1 MMRQNRLFNRTRVSL
16 SLWYAGVMGLIL
28 SLLGLGVYKAIS
40 HAHWVALDNELESVA
55 GTLHDSLELKLKQPG
70 QIEPIIGELLPNF
83 CLVGTSCVTDR
94 FNSQRHGAYK
104 GAGRLNYGGNLH
116 SQPLAN
122 AIRPTAP
129 HILSAVDRGNYYAR
143 LYDTSGR
150 LIAIAGDYP
159 EGLPQALNTEP
170 WQTLRDRTNNIYHQ
184 ISFSLHT
191 QTREDWGYFQ
201 VGRSLQDFE
210 DYLGRV
216 KLVLLLG
223 LPTSLILVG
232 FASWWLAGL
241 AMQPIYRS
249 YQQIEQFTAD
259 AAHELRTPL
268 AATQAT
274 VESALLVDLDPPETK
289 DILTTIKRENKR
301 LIQLV
306 ADLLLLAR
314 MDRKAIPLRLELCCL
329 NDLVSDLV
337 EELEPLAIANQITL
351 TAEFKVKKSL
361 NVSADCDQL
370 YRLVYNLIVNAI
382 QHTPSNGRV
391 TVILERDASNALI
404 KVKDTGIGIAP
415 EHQKHIFDRFYR
427 VQSDRSRSTGGSGL
441 GLAIAQSIAR
451 SHSCKLSVS
460 SELGKGSTFIFQLP
474 LALNSRDKKRLI
486 P

>member
-1 MMRQNRLFNRTRVSL
+1 MRQNKLFNKTRVSL

-28 SLLGLGVYKAIS
+28 SLLGMGVYKAIS

-70 QIEPIIGELLPNF
+70 QIEPIIKKLLPNL
-83 CLVGTSCVTDR
+83 CLVETSCISER
-94 FNSQRHGAYK
+94 FNSQRH
-104 GAGRLNYGGNLH
+104 
-116 SQPLAN
+116 
-122 AIRPTAP
+122 
-129 HILSAVDRGNYYAR
+129 ILSAIDRGNYYAR
-143 LYDTSGR
+143 LYDMSGR

-159 EGLPQALNTEP
+159 EGLPQALNKKP
-170 WQTLRDRTNNIYHQ
+170 WQTFKDGTGNIYHQ
-184 ISFSLHT
+184 ISLSLHT

-201 VGRSLQDFE
+201 VGRSLADFE

-223 LPTSLILVG
+223 LPISLILVAV
-232 FASWWLAGL
+232 ASWWLAGL

-274 VESALLVDLDPPETK
+274 VESSLLVDLDKQETK
-289 DILTTIKRENKR
+289 DILTTIKQENKR

-306 ADLLLLAR
+306 ADLLWLAR
-314 MDRKAIPLRLELCCL
+314 MDRKAIPLRQQLCCL
-329 NDLVSDLV
+329 NDLVDDLV

-351 TAEFKVKKSL
+351 TSEFRVKKSI
-361 NVSADCDQL
+361 NVSGDCDQL

-382 QHTPSNGRV
+382 QYTPSEGRV
-391 TVILERDASNALI
+391 TVILERDASHALI
-404 KVKDTGIGIAP
+404 QVKDTGIGIAP
-415 EHQKHIFDRFYR
+415 EHQKKIFDRFYR
-427 VQSDRSRSTGGSGL
+427 IQDDRSRSTGGSGL

-451 SHSCKLSVS
+451 SHSCKLSVR
-460 SELGKGSTFIFQLP
+460 SELGQGSTFIFQLP
-474 LALNSRDKKRLI
+474 LASNLRDTKSLI

>member
-1 MMRQNRLFNRTRVSL
+1 MRQNRLFNQTRVSL
-16 SLWYAGVMGLIL
+16 ALWYAGVMGLIL
-28 SLLGLGVYKAIS
+28 SLLGMGVYKAIS

-55 GTLHDSLELKLKQPG
+55 GTLHDGLELKLRQPG
-70 QIEPIIGELLPNF
+70 QIEPIIGELLPNL
-83 CLVGTSCVTDR
+83 CLVRTSCLDR
-94 FNSQRHGAYK
+94 RLNSQRH
-104 GAGRLNYGGNLH
+104 
-116 SQPLAN
+116 
-122 AIRPTAP
+122 
-129 HILSAVDRGNYYAR
+129 ILSAIDRGNYYAR

-159 EGLPQALNTEP
+159 EGLPQSLNKEP
-170 WQTLRDRTNNIYHQ
+170 WQTFSDRHSHIYHQ

-216 KLVLLLG
+216 TLILLLG

-274 VESALLVDLDPPETK
+274 VESARLVDLDRQETK
-289 DILTTIKRENKR
+289 DILTTIERENKR

-314 MDRKAIPLRLELCCL
+314 MDRRAIPLRRELCCL

-337 EELEPLAIANQITL
+337 EELESLAIAYSITL
-351 TAEFKVKKSL
+351 ASEMRVNKPL
-361 NVSADCDQL
+361 NVEGDCDQL

-382 QHTPSNGRV
+382 QHTPSDGQV
-391 TVILERDASNALI
+391 TVILERDDRCALI
-404 KVKDTGIGIAP
+404 RVRDTGIGIAP
-415 EHQKHIFDRFYR
+415 EHQKRIFDRFYR
-427 VQSDRSRSTGGSGL
+427 VQSDRSRRTGGSGL
-441 GLAIAQSIAR
+441 GLAIALSIAR
-451 SHSCKLSVS
+451 SHSCKLSVR
-460 SELGKGSTFIFQLP
+460 SELGQGSTFIFQLP
-474 LALNSRDKKRLI
+474 LAIDSKEK
-486 P
+486 PK

>member
-1 MMRQNRLFNRTRVSL
+1 MMRQNKLFHNTRVSL

-28 SLLGLGVYKAIS
+28 SLLGFGVYKAIS
-40 HAHWVALDNELESVA
+40 HAHWVALDRELESVA

-70 QIEPIIGELLPNF
+70 QIEPIIGELLSNL
-83 CLVGTSCVTDR
+83 CLVKTNCLDKR
-94 FNSQRHGAYK
+94 INSQR
-104 GAGRLNYGGNLH
+104 
-116 SQPLAN
+116 
-122 AIRPTAP
+122 

-223 LPTSLILVG
+223 LPTSLILVAV
-232 FASWWLAGL
+232 ASWWLAGL

-274 VESALLVDLDPPETK
+274 VESALLVELDPQETK

-306 ADLLLLAR
+306 ADLLLLTR
-314 MDRKAIPLRLELCCL
+314 MDRKAIPLRRELCCL

-361 NVSADCDQL
+361 NVSGDCDQL

>member
-1 MMRQNRLFNRTRVSL
+1 MMRQNKLFNNTRISL
-16 SLWYAGVMGLIL
+16 ALWYAGVMGLIL
-28 SLLGLGVYKAIS
+28 SLLGIGVYKAIS

-70 QIEPIIGELLPNF
+70 QIEPIIGELLPHL
-83 CLVGTSCVTDR
+83 CLVRTSCLDRR
-94 FNSQRHGAYK
+94 FNSPR
-104 GAGRLNYGGNLH
+104 
-116 SQPLAN
+116 
-122 AIRPTAP
+122 
-129 HILSAVDRGNYYAR
+129 HILSAIDQGNYYAR

-150 LIAIAGDYP
+150 LIVIAGDYP
-159 EGLPQALNTEP
+159 EGLPESLNTEP
-170 WQTLRDRTNNIYHQ
+170 WQTLSTPTSQIYHQ

-191 QTREDWGYFQ
+191 QTRDDWGYFQ

-216 KLVLLLG
+216 KLILLLG
-223 LPTSLILVG
+223 LPTSLIFVG

-274 VESALLVDLDPPETK
+274 VESALLMDLDRQETK
-289 DILTTIKRENKR
+289 DILTTIKRENQR

-306 ADLLLLAR
+306 GDLLWLAR
-314 MDRKAIPLRLELCCL
+314 MDRKSIPLRREFCCL
-329 NDLVSDLV
+329 NDLVSDLG

-351 TAEFKVKKSL
+351 TSELRVKKSL
-361 NVSADCDQL
+361 NVNGDCDQL

-382 QHTPSNGRV
+382 QYTPSEGQV
-391 TVILERDASNALI
+391 TVILEGDASDALI
-404 KVKDTGIGIAP
+404 QVKDTGIGIAP

-427 VQSDRSRSTGGSGL
+427 VQSDRSRNTGGSGL
-441 GLAIAQSIAR
+441 GLAIARSIAR
-451 SHSCKLSVS
+451 SHSFKLSVR
-460 SELGKGSTFIFQLP
+460 SELGQGSTFIVQLP
-474 LALNSRDKKRLI
+474 LAINLKTV
-486 P
+486 

>member
-1 MMRQNRLFNRTRVSL
+1 MRQNKLFNKTRVSL

-28 SLLGLGVYKAIS
+28 SLLGFGVYEAIS
-40 HAHWVALDNELESVA
+40 HAHWVALDRELESVA
-55 GTLHDSLELKLKQPG
+55 GTLHDSLELKLKQTG
-70 QIEPIIGELLPNF
+70 QIEPIIGELLPNL
-83 CLVGTSCVTDR
+83 CLVGTSCVSER

-104 GAGRLNYGGNLH
+104 GA
-116 SQPLAN
+116 N

-129 HILSAVDRGNYYAR
+129 HLLSAVDRGNYYAR

-159 EGLPQALNTEP
+159 EGLPQTLNKEL
-170 WQTLRDRTNNIYHQ
+170 WQTISDRSNNTYHQ

-201 VGRSLQDFE
+201 VGRSLADFE
-210 DYLGRV
+210 GYLGRV

-223 LPTSLILVG
+223 LPISLTLVA

-268 AATQAT
+268 AATQAM
-274 VESALLVDLDPPETK
+274 VESSLLVDLDKQEAK
-289 DILTTIKRENKR
+289 DILTAIKRENKR

-314 MDRKAIPLRLELCCL
+314 MDRRAVPLRRELCCL

-351 TAEFKVKKSL
+351 TNVFRVKKSI
-361 NVSADCDQL
+361 NVSGDCNQL

-382 QHTPSNGRV
+382 QHTPPDGQV
-391 TVILERDASNALI
+391 TVILERDASDALI
-404 KVKDTGIGIAP
+404 QVKDTGIGIASQ
-415 EHQKHIFDRFYR
+415 HQKHIFDRFYR
-427 VQSDRSRSTGGSGL
+427 VQSDRSRHTGGSGL
-441 GLAIAQSIAR
+441 GLAIAKSIAR
-451 SHSCKLSVS
+451 SHSCKLSVHS
-460 SELGKGSTFIFQLP
+460 QLGQGSTFTLKWRTADI
-474 LALNSRDKKRLI
+474 RVK
-486 P
+486 

>member
-1 MMRQNRLFNRTRVSL
+1 MR
-16 SLWYAGVMGLIL
+16 
-28 SLLGLGVYKAIS
+28 
-40 HAHWVALDNELESVA
+40 D
-55 GTLHDSLELKLKQPG
+55 
-70 QIEPIIGELLPNF
+70 
-83 CLVGTSCVTDR
+83 
-94 FNSQRHGAYK
+94 GAYK
-104 GAGRLNYGGNLH
+104 GANR
-116 SQPLAN
+116 
-122 AIRPTAP
+122 IRPTAP
-129 HILSAVDRGNYYAR
+129 HILSAIEQGHYYAR

-159 EGLPQALNTEP
+159 KGLPQALNKEL

-184 ISFSLHT
+184 ISLSLHT

-201 VGRSLQDFE
+201 VGRSLADFE
-210 DYLGRV
+210 NYLGRV
-216 KLVLLLG
+216 KLILLLG

-274 VESALLVDLDPPETK
+274 VESALLVDLDSQETK
-289 DILTTIKRENKR
+289 DILTTIERENKR

-306 ADLLLLAR
+306 GDLLLLAR
-314 MDRKAIPLRLELCCL
+314 MDRQAIPLRRQLFCL

-351 TAEFKVKKSL
+351 TNEFRVKKSL
-361 NVSADCDQL
+361 NVSGDCDQL

-391 TVILERDASNALI
+391 TVILERDASDALI

-427 VQSDRSRSTGGSGL
+427 VQSDRSRNTGGSGL
-441 GLAIAQSIAR
+441 GLAIARSIAR
-451 SHSCKLSVS
+451 SHSFKLSVR
-460 SELGKGSTFIFQLP
+460 SELGQGSTFIFQLP
-474 LALNSRDKKRLI
+474 LASNSKI
-486 P
+486 NF

>member
-1 MMRQNRLFNRTRVSL
+1 MRQNKLFNKTRVSL

-28 SLLGLGVYKAIS
+28 SLLGFGVYKAIS
-40 HAHWVALDNELESVA
+40 HAHWVALDRELESVA

-70 QIEPIIGELLPNF
+70 QVEPIIGELLPNL
-83 CLVGTSCVTDR
+83 CLVGTSCISDR
-94 FNSQRHGAYK
+94 FNSQRHV
-104 GAGRLNYGGNLH
+104 
-116 SQPLAN
+116 
-122 AIRPTAP
+122 
-129 HILSAVDRGNYYAR
+129 LSAVDRGNYYAR

-159 EGLPQALNTEP
+159 KGLPQALNKEL
-170 WQTLRDRTNNIYHQ
+170 WQTLSDRTGNIYHQ

-191 QTREDWGYFQ
+191 QTRQDWGYFQ
-201 VGRSLQDFE
+201 VGRSLADFE

-223 LPTSLILVG
+223 LPMSLIVVAV
-232 FASWWLAGL
+232 ASWWLAGL

-274 VESALLVDLDPPETK
+274 VESALLVDLDRQETR
-289 DILTTIKRENKR
+289 DILTTIERENKR
-301 LIQLV
+301 LIQVV

-314 MDRKAIPLRLELCCL
+314 MDRKAIPLRRQLCCL
-329 NDLVSDLV
+329 NDLVDDLV
-337 EELEPLAIANQITL
+337 EELEPLAIASQITL
-351 TAEFKVKKSL
+351 TNVFRVKKSIS
-361 NVSADCDQL
+361 VSGDCDQL

-382 QHTPSNGRV
+382 QYTPSLGRV
-391 TVILERDASNALI
+391 TVILERDDRYAVI
-404 KVKDTGIGIAP
+404 QVKDTGIGIAQ

-427 VQSDRSRSTGGSGL
+427 VQSDRSRHTGGSGL

-451 SHSCKLSVS
+451 SHQGSLSVQ
-460 SELGKGSTFIFQLP
+460 SELGRGSTFILK
-474 LALNSRDKKRLI
+474 LLCLS
-486 P
+486 